1 MGGERSVMTEV
12 TELLQVA
19 AQAEQLRQQ
28 AIAANVANL
37 ETPGYRRVDVR
48 FEQLLAK
55 AMESEDPADIRQ
67 LEPEFFNPMNT
78 PLKSNGN
85 DVTLDDEVGRM
96 VENSLRHKT
105 YVRLLDKKYKQMEM
119 AAQTP

>member
-1 MGGERSVMTEV
+1 MTEV
-12 TELLQVA
+12 TELLQA
-19 AQAEQLRQQ
+19 AARAEQLRQR
-28 AIAANVANL
+28 AIAANVANQ

-67 LEPEFFNPMNT
+67 LEPELFNPMST

-105 YVRLLDKKYKQMEM
+105 YVRLLDKKYRQMEM
-119 AAQTP
+119 ASQTP